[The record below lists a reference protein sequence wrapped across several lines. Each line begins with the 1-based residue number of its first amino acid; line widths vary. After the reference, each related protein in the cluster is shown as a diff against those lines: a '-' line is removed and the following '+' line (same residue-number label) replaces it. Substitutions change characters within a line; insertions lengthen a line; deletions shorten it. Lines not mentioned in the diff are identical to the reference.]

1 MDNSSSSSSHQPPE
15 SGSERL
21 PQAKPSFDKPQ
32 PVAKPA
38 ARPYAD
44 PAGPDDLR
52 ASDADRERVAEALR
66 DAYAEGRL
74 DAEEHAERLEAAY
87 AAKTMGE
94 LVPLTKDLPVSGRPT
109 PTPAPAPAQPQ
120 PEPFVGTT
128 TDHAIA
134 VFGGAQRKGRF
145 RTRGL
150 LTAVAVFGGV
160 EIDLSDA
167 VIEGPELVINAWT
180 VFGGIDITVP
190 ATASVRGGGVAV
202 FGGFDVQ
209 EEESQTPGGPVVTIR
224 GGAIFGGVSA
234 RHKKPKLKDR
244 LRKQLGSD

>member
-1 MDNSSSSSSHQPPE
+1 VENSSPSSSEQPPE
-15 SGSERL
+15 PQSLDPDRERL
-21 PQAKPSFDKPQ
+21 PQTKRSFDKP
-32 PVAKPA
+32 APA

-44 PAGPDDLR
+44 PSGPDDLR

-74 DAEEHAERLEAAY
+74 NADEHAERLEAAY

-94 LVPLTKDLPVSGRPT
+94 LVPLTKDLPATGA
-109 PTPAPAPAQPQ
+109 PTPAPAPAESR

-128 TDHAIA
+128 ADHAIA

-150 LTAVAVFGGV
+150 LKAVAVFGGV

-190 ATASVRGGGVAV
+190 ANASVRGGGAAI

-209 EEESQTPGGPVVTIR
+209 EEESQTPGGPVVTVR
-224 GGAIFGGVSA
+224 GGAVFGGVSA
-234 RHKKPKLKDR
+234 RHKKPKPADR
-244 LRKQLGSD
+244 LKKQLG